1 MREPHSYKS
10 RRALR
15 YPGAQGAAPGHFL
28 SRPGPLRQPVGHR
41 PFRAR
46 AGPRPSPG
54 KSPPTGPQQPPR
66 ALAPSRRP
74 PPLGVGSGVPPGT
87 PRPGVGN
94 AHAVRPG
101 LARDSRLARP
111 GKGEQCGP
119 PCSSPRRSGPGRL
132 ASPPTGLEYSGMI
145 MARCDLNLL
154 GSSDAPTSA
163 SQGRHVRNLH
173 KTAMQNGAGGALF
186 VHRDTPENNPDTPF
200 DFTPENYKRIEAIVK
215 NYPEGHKAA
224 AVLPVLDLAQRQNGW
239 LPISAM
245 NKVAE
250 VLQVPPMRVYEV
262 ATFYTMYNRKP
273 VGKYHIQVCTTTP
286 CMLRNSDSILEA
298 IQKKL
303 GIKVGETTP
312 DKLFTLIE
320 VECLG
325 ACVNAPMVQINDN
338 YYEDLTPKDIEEII
352 DELKAGK
359 IPKPGPRSGRFSCE
373 PAGGLT
379 SLTEPPK
386 GPGFGVQAGL

>member
-1 MREPHSYKS
+1 
-10 RRALR
+10 
-15 YPGAQGAAPGHFL
+15 
-28 SRPGPLRQPVGHR
+28 
-41 PFRAR
+41 
-46 AGPRPSPG
+46 
-54 KSPPTGPQQPPR
+54 
-66 ALAPSRRP
+66 
-74 PPLGVGSGVPPGT
+74 
-87 PRPGVGN
+87 
-94 AHAVRPG
+94 
-101 LARDSRLARP
+101 
-111 GKGEQCGP
+111 
-119 PCSSPRRSGPGRL
+119 
-132 ASPPTGLEYSGMI
+132 
-145 MARCDLNLL
+145 
-154 GSSDAPTSA
+154 
-163 SQGRHVRNLH
+163 
-173 KTAMQNGAGGALF
+173 
-186 VHRDTPENNPDTPF
+186 
-200 DFTPENYKRIEAIVK
+200 
-215 NYPEGHKAA
+215 
-224 AVLPVLDLAQRQNGW
+224 
-239 LPISAM
+239 M

-250 VLQVPPMRVYEV
+250 ILQVPPMRVYEV

-286 CMLRNSDSILEA
+286 CMLWNSDSILEA

-359 IPKPGPRSGRFSCE
+359 SPKPGPKSARFSCE